1 MLTLDI
7 KSAASRSLK
16 HVCLHFFG
24 FQWCSTSADGV
35 EGSVGALSCPTGDP
49 ACSEMRQNSTL
60 FNFLSVI
67 KRVGEHMCGHAQ
79 KHTVLVYLNLQLH
92 FNPGD

>member
-1 MLTLDI
+1 MLGNETE
-7 KSAASRSLK
+7 
-16 HVCLHFFG
+16 LH
-24 FQWCSTSADGV
+24 AV
-35 EGSVGALSCPTGDP
+35 P
-49 ACSEMRQNSTL
+49 
-60 FNFLSVI
+60 NFLSVI